1 MTNINSNM
9 MFAIIAVI
17 VIVVI
22 IYYLNK
28 NDDQPIP
35 NHGSIYPNTASQ
47 SSNSNQIIK
56 PPLQPPQYNTR
67 RCDEISDSIVDELVS
82 TRYQNSDIPID
93 NNVGTFSPSDP
104 MMNAY
109 GSFDG
114 YQKKRQLNMKD
125 VTSPYCDDDYDP
137 RDFSYKKKS
146 FTRRTPEDVKD
157 QFDVEKML
165 PNEIEEDWF
174 DVEPLQGTKKIKGP
188 HLIHPKTQMGVN
200 TVGSSKKN
208 ATHDIRGD
216 IPNPKTNVSPWLI
229 SSIEPD
235 TNLMGICN
243 PI

>member
-1 MTNINSNM
+1 MTNINSNV

-35 NHGSIYPNTASQ
+35 NQGSIYPDTMTQ
-47 SSNSNQIIK
+47 SGYVRSNK

-67 RCDEISDSIVDELVS
+67 KCDEISDSIVDDLVS
-82 TRYQNSDIPID
+82 TRYQNGDIPMD
-93 NNVGTFSPSDP
+93 DNVGTFSPSDP
-104 MMNAY
+104 SMNNY
-109 GSFDG
+109 GEFSG

-137 RDFSYKKKS
+137 RDFSYKKKH

-174 DVEPLQGTKKIKGP
+174 DVEPLQSTKKIKGP
-188 HLIHPKTQMGVN
+188 HLIHPKVQMGVN
-200 TVGSSKKN
+200 TVGTSKKY
-208 ATHDIRGD
+208 ASHDIRGD
-216 IPNPKTNVSPWLI
+216 IPNPKTNVSPWLN

-235 TNLMGICN
+235 TNLRGICN